1 MSDNFD
7 PAAQAVTDHAI
18 AMGVAAG
25 RGSTRRKPSRP
36 AVLRADTPEG
46 VCANCETKLE
56 GPVCHM
62 CGQVDDEYHRP
73 VHGLFSEV
81 IEGLLALDGRVAR
94 TLPALLLFPGRVT
107 RAFLKGKRMRYMPPF
122 RLYII
127 ASLLF
132 FLLVP
137 LSGNLG
143 DMADGM
149 QEGWNNYEPNG
160 VDLSAARL
168 EIEEQVAAGAMTEEE
183 AEYALQALERI
194 GFSTGRDPEAQD
206 ALVTDTDSGAVF
218 HLTPLGPKRLQ
229 GSQTPTN
236 PDKIAAADFSL
247 PAVEAP
253 ATGVAD
259 KLEAPLAETNAAT
272 PFITGIMATPD
283 GETSDF
289 DPYQSNVSG
298 NNIRQFFAP
307 EDFGE
312 PAPQTIW
319 PLEMRRYLGE
329 RFAHVAEDPGDW
341 LEAAADW
348 VPRVMFAMVPVYAL
362 LLGLVYVWRRGFY
375 LYDHMIVSLHFHA
388 ALFLSMAILSKA
400 SLLIGAGWSVLAMI
414 VYSNLYLYKLHRK
427 VYERGRFQSVVRTLT
442 LSVLYGF
449 VLLLGV
455 FAVFMLGAI
464 IG

>member
-1 MSDNFD
+1 
-7 PAAQAVTDHAI
+7 
-18 AMGVAAG
+18 MGVAAG

-62 CGQVDDEYHRP
+62 CGQVDNEYHRP

-81 IEGLLALDGRVAR
+81 VEGLFALDGRVAR
-94 TLPALLLFPGRVT
+94 TLPALLLFPGRIT

-143 DMADGM
+143 DMADGV

-160 VDLSAARL
+160 IDLSAARL
-168 EIEEQVAAGAMTEEE
+168 EIEEQVAAGTMTEEE

-194 GFSTGRDPEAQD
+194 GFSTGRDPETQD
-206 ALVTDTDSGAVF
+206 TLVTDTDSGAIF
-218 HLTPLGPKRLQ
+218 HLTPLGPKRLE
-229 GSQTPTN
+229 GSETPTN
-236 PDKIAAADFSL
+236 PDKVAAADFSL

-253 ATGVAD
+253 ETVVAD
-259 KLEAPLAETNAAT
+259 KLEAAAANADASN
-272 PFITGIMATPD
+272 PGGVSLVASPD
-283 GETSDF
+283 GRIGTAF
-289 DPYQSNVSG
+289 DPFQSNVSG

-400 SLLIGAGWSVLAMI
+400 SLLIGAGWSILAMI
-414 VYSNLYLYKLHRK
+414 VYSNLYLYKLHRT
-427 VYERGRFQSVVRTLT
+427 VYERGRFQSLVRTLT
-442 LSVLYGF
+442 LTMLYGF

-455 FAVFMLGAI
+455 FVVFMLGAV

>member
-1 MSDNFD
+1 VSDNFD

-81 IEGLLALDGRVAR
+81 IEGLFALDGRVAR

-143 DMADGM
+143 GMANDMQDGW
-149 QEGWNNYEPNG
+149 GNYQPDG
-160 VDLSAARL
+160 IDLSAARL
-168 EIEEQVAAGAMTEEE
+168 EIEEQVASGTMTEED
-183 AEYALQALERI
+183 AESALQALERI
-194 GFSTGRDPEAQD
+194 GFTTGRESESQNT
-206 ALVTDTDSGAVF
+206 LVTDTDSGAVF

-229 GSQTPTN
+229 GSEAAIN
-236 PDKIAAADFSL
+236 PDKVAAADFSL
-247 PAVEAP
+247 PIAEAP
-253 ATGVAD
+253 EMGVAD
-259 KLEAPLAETNAAT
+259 KLEAPVAETSVAN
-272 PFITGIMATPD
+272 PFLTGVIATPD

-289 DPYQSNVSG
+289 GPLQNNVSG

-319 PLEMRRYLGE
+319 PLQMRRYLGE
-329 RFAHVAEDPGDW
+329 RFAHVADDPGDW
-341 LEAAADW
+341 LESAADW

-400 SLLIGAGWSVLAMI
+400 SLLIGAGWATLAMI

-449 VLLLGV
+449 VLMLGL
-455 FAVFMLGAI
+455 FAVFLLGAV

>member
-1 MSDNFD
+1 
-7 PAAQAVTDHAI
+7 
-18 AMGVAAG
+18 MGVAAG

-46 VCANCETKLE
+46 VCANCETQLE

-81 IEGLLALDGRVAR
+81 IEGLFALDGRVAR
-94 TLPALLLFPGRVT
+94 TIPALLLFPGRVT

-143 DMADGM
+143 GMANDM
-149 QEGWNNYEPNG
+149 QEGWGNYQPDG
-160 VDLSAARL
+160 IDLSAARSQ
-168 EIEEQVAAGAMTEEE
+168 IEQQVATGAMTEED
-183 AEYALQALERI
+183 AEYALQALERV
-194 GFSTGRDPEAQD
+194 GFTTGAEPEPQN

-229 GSQTPTN
+229 GSEAAIN
-236 PDKIAAADFSL
+236 PDKVAAADFSL
-247 PAVEAP
+247 PAAEAP
-253 ATGVAD
+253 ETGVAD
-259 KLEAPLAETNAAT
+259 KLEEAPVAETGAAS
-272 PFITGIMATPD
+272 PVFTGLMATPD
-283 GETSDF
+283 GETTDF
-289 DPYQSNVSG
+289 DLFRQAASG

-341 LEAAADW
+341 LESAADW

-400 SLLIGAGWSVLAMI
+400 SLLIGAGWATLAMI

-442 LSVLYGF
+442 LSMLYGF
-449 VLLLGV
+449 VLMLGL
-455 FAVFMLGAI
+455 FAVFLLGAV